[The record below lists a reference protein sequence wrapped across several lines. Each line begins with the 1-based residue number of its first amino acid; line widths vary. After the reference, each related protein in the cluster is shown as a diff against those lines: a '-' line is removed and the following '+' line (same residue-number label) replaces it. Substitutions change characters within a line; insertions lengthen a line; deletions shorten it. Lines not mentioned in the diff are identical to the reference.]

1 MMSLVP
7 TSVEQDAA
15 LPEDV
20 HHCPSPQK
28 RQRFNPVD
36 DSNTREQI
44 TGNAECNGGNARVFA
59 NAKNFVN
66 HNTNPEDLSMRRQSA
81 QDAANAS
88 VDVEIPPNPHQNFPE
103 FREED
108 LRYIDQ
114 FLNNVSP
121 EDLAN
126 ILSS

>member
-15 LPEDV
+15 LTEDA

-44 TGNAECNGGNARVFA
+44 TGNAECNGADARALA
-59 NAKNFVN
+59 NAKSFGN
-66 HNTNPEDLSMRRQSA
+66 HNTNPEDLSIRRQST
-81 QDAANAS
+81 QDAANADLS
-88 VDVEIPPNPHQNFPE
+88 EEIPPNPHQILLE
-103 FREED
+103 VSEED

-114 FLNNVSP
+114 FLDRVSP